1 MVREELIINP
11 TNVITMKK
19 FPWQYTSHPPNT
31 KRQHDATEQKLEQA
45 KQKLEKAR
53 QEEETARVAHE
64 KTQKQKKVT
73 ELRATVG
80 SLDKQIEEAHT
91 AKVAAKAAKDAIP
104 NDQDKTAHIESH
116 NKADLDHKTLK
127 DEHTAKKAELVAAE
141 KALKGGK
148 RRRRRRTRK
157 TRRKKNQDTIV
168 AIRDIQRN
176 ADAHAERDVLVVDKL
191 LNSNNY
197 YTCLE

>member
-1 MVREELIINP
+1 MFIDPKSVM
-11 TNVITMKK
+11 TMPK
-19 FPWQYTSHPPNT
+19 FPWQHTSPSANT
-31 KRQHDATEQKLEQA
+31 KSQHDAA

-157 TRRKKNQDTIV
+157 TRRKKRKSRHHRRHKRHTKK
-168 AIRDIQRN
+168 RR
-176 ADAHAERDVLVVDKL
+176 RSRRKRR
-191 LNSNNY
+191 SRRR
-197 YTCLE
+197 